1 MPSRPTIP
9 LGATLVITR
18 HDVVAAYQLLL
29 RREPESEEVISHW
42 LERCTYPDEL
52 VSGILGSKEFQIGL
66 FNRSTSPSSTRPS
79 DEEIATKFGVYPDPN
94 LVNWLRNLPAIEGMV
109 LPSSAYIS
117 AALAQFQ
124 ARNDYHGN
132 IAEIGVYHGK
142 YLAGLATSTLPDEK
156 TIAVDLFEDQ
166 DQNEDV
172 AGYGE
177 AGFEAPLR
185 ALTQDVFVKTMS
197 TYAPHAELLTFKRSS
212 LNVTADELMPGGQR
226 IRFFSVDGGHTH
238 DVFLN
243 DLRLAEATLAP
254 HGIVAIDDI
263 LNPDWPGI
271 ITGAV
276 RYFDVQTKL
285 RPVAFIENKLLCAYE
300 PHADIYRTALRE
312 IAPRSLRRRN
322 VEFSNFTAD
331 EYGDGF
337 DLHVFLKS
345 LPI

>member
-1 MPSRPTIP
+1 M
-9 LGATLVITR
+9 ITK

-29 RREPESEEVISHW
+29 RREPEGEEAINRW

-52 VSGILGSKEFQIGL
+52 VNGILGSQEFALGV
-66 FNRSTSPSSTRPS
+66 FNRAISPSSTIPS
-79 DEEIATKFGVYPDPN
+79 NEEVAARFGVYPEPN
-94 LVNWLRNLPAIEGMV
+94 LVSWLRNLPVIEGMV
-109 LPSSAYIS
+109 LPSSAYVS

-124 ARNDYHGN
+124 VRNGYRGN

-142 YLAGLATSTLPDEK
+142 YVAGLATSALPDEK
-156 TIAVDLFEDQ
+156 VIAVDLFEDQ
-166 DQNEDV
+166 DQNEDI

-197 TYAPHAELLTFKRSS
+197 TYAPRPELLIFKRSS
-212 LNVTADELMPGGQR
+212 LDVTADELMPDGQR
-226 IRFFSVDGGHTH
+226 VRFFSVDGGHTH

-243 DLRLAEATLAP
+243 DLRLAESTLAP
-254 HGIVAIDDI
+254 YGIVAIDDI

-271 ITGAV
+271 VTGAV
-276 RYFDVQTKL
+276 RYFDGQTKL

-300 PHADIYRTALRE
+300 SHADIYRAALRA

-331 EYGDGF
+331 QYVDGF
-337 DLHVFLKS
+337 DLHAFLKS
-345 LPI
+345 LPPLTQ